1 MQYQDL
7 ISCYKPNNEKE
18 KTMEK
23 NELVKTGKNLLE
35 DLVRNDRLEGLPK
48 AAAYAGL
55 ALLELAKLVA
65 NAKQANKQL

>member
-1 MQYQDL
+1 
-7 ISCYKPNNEKE
+7 
-18 KTMEK
+18 MEK

-65 NAKQANKQL
+65 NAKQEKKQL